1 MQTSEDTFDFPAGWL
16 RHRFARRGGS
26 GPATFTPDKK
36 ARAFVDAELARRSE
50 VVLPVLEA
58 PATPGDLRANGLAW
72 LDGKP
77 DVSPA
82 GAAAVALAVVLG
94 NWQAGDK
101 LTAFAD
107 VWLAER
113 GPVFAA
119 LAAVEFMSLETMHS
133 PGPALPGVAQRYG
146 VRHMLPGNQRHSWRA
161 DIPMQTLLRVRSALA
176 TTTDEVYQEAV
187 AALAGHQH
195 GHLYARAAAATLVP
209 TETAWVDQAIAGTV
223 ATQDMYLAN
232 LLAAAA
238 GDGRQFGELAPLTG
252 GWTLWGS
259 IAMLATIAD
268 GVGAAVAPTLFGWFD
283 QDAGDAESIRRI
295 LSVLAVLP
303 GDDVMR
309 GLIERAG
316 RKHVTP
322 YLLEAA
328 GRYPRRGLRLLAESG
343 RHDDLL
349 RAHLL
354 NHPDLVAEVRPELSA
369 AAAARVEAITA
380 EAASLVTAPIEAVPP
395 VLADPPWNHRVK
407 AAKPVVIAGLSCDD
421 TPATEWLPGERDAWR
436 ATPIRHYDK
445 PAEGWEELAHR
456 MASGTAQ
463 WNDPVRLLT
472 DGPDEVARRVLHRW
486 RPTYAYD
493 AGSWL
498 RVAADRFE
506 AALLP
511 VIVSLARQS
520 PGEYAPLL
528 APFTS
533 PEVAV
538 LMAGWLARLK
548 ATRQQAVQWLLRHP
562 SAAARALVPAAL
574 QKPGPARREAE
585 QALLALHLNGHGDAV
600 RTAAGSYGTEAV
612 AAIGTLLATDPLS
625 VLPAKMPPVP
635 SWAVPGLLPPVRL
648 RDGSGALPPGAV
660 TNLVSILA
668 ISRLDDPYAG
678 LAPVLE
684 ACEPSSLAEFGWGL
698 FQRWQAAG
706 ANAKE
711 NWALSALGLIGD
723 DETVR
728 RLSPLI
734 LAWPGDGGHA
744 KAVTGVNILA
754 AIGSD
759 VALMRL
765 HGIAQRAKFKGL
777 KNTANEKMAEVA
789 AALGLSAEQLA
800 DRLVPDFGLDA
811 AGSLRLDYGGREFT
825 VGFDEQLR
833 PYVADAAGK
842 RLKALP
848 KPGVRDDAELAPQA
862 YKQFSALKK
871 DVRTVATD
879 QVRRLEQ
886 AMVSGRR
893 WSAGEFQQLFVGH
906 PLLWHIVRR
915 LVWAVWHSDGTP
927 AGAIR
932 VAEDRTLSTV
942 ADEETTLPEDA
953 TVGVAHPLHLGGD
966 LAAWSE
972 LFADYEILQPFP
984 QLSRSTF
991 ALSGEEANT
1000 SRLTRFEQVTVP
1012 TTKLLGLERR
1022 GWRRETPQDAGMQ
1035 SRFELAVAAGVEV
1048 AVEIEPG
1055 IAVGYVGEF
1064 GDQKITMVMLHNG
1077 TGSRWHSDPRGQL
1090 ALGELDPVVAS
1101 EIIRDLTEVTA

>member
-1 MQTSEDTFDFPAGWL
+1 MQTPEDTFDFPAGWL
-16 RHRFARRGGS
+16 RHRFARRGSS
-26 GPATFTPDKK
+26 GATAFTPDKK
-36 ARAFVDAELARRSE
+36 ARAFVDEELARRAE
-50 VVLPVLEA
+50 VVLPILEA
-58 PATPGDLRANGLAW
+58 PATTGDLRDPGLAW
-72 LDGKP
+72 LHGKP
-77 DVSPA
+77 GVTPA
-82 GAAAVALAVVLG
+82 GAAAVALAAGVG

-101 LTAFAD
+101 LAAFAD
-107 VWLAER
+107 VWLIER

-119 LAAVEFMSLETMHS
+119 QAAVELMTLETMHS
-133 PGPALPGVAQRYG
+133 HGPVLPGVAQRYG
-146 VRHMLPGNQRHSWRA
+146 VRHMRAGGKRHSWQA
-161 DIPMQTLLRVRSALA
+161 DAQMQTLLRVRLALA
-176 TTTDEVYQEAV
+176 AATGEVYREAV
-187 AALAGHQH
+187 AALADHRR
-195 GHLYARAAAATLVP
+195 GHLYARAAVSALVP
-209 TETAWVDQAIAGTV
+209 TETAWVEQDIADTV
-223 ATQDMYLAN
+223 AAQDAYLAA
-232 LLAAAA
+232 LLTTAASQ
-238 GDGRQFGELAPLTG
+238 GPQLDVLAPLAT
-252 GWTLWGS
+252 GWTVWGS
-259 IAMLATIAD
+259 IAMLATLAD
-268 GVGAAVAPTLFGWFD
+268 GVGAAAAPALFGWFD
-283 QDAGDAESIRRI
+283 EEAGDAAAQRRL
-295 LSVLAVLP
+295 LSVIAVLP
-303 GDDVMR
+303 GDDVMG

-316 RKHVTP
+316 QKNVTP

-328 GRYPRRGLRLLAESG
+328 ERYPRRGLRLLAESG

-354 NHPDLVAEVRPELSA
+354 RHPDLAEELRPELSA
-369 AAAARVEAITA
+369 PAVARIEAITA
-380 EAASLVTAPIEAVPP
+380 EAASLVTAPLSAVPT
-395 VLADPPWNHRVK
+395 VLADPPWNRRVK
-407 AAKPVVIAGLSCDD
+407 AAKPVVIAGLACDD
-421 TPATEWLPGERDAWR
+421 QPATEWLPGEREAWR
-436 ATPIRHYDK
+436 DTPIRHYDGPK
-445 PAEGWEELAHR
+445 EGWEELAHR
-456 MASGTAQ
+456 MASGRAQ
-463 WNDPVRLLT
+463 WNDPVRLFT
-472 DGPDEVARRVLHRW
+472 DGPADVARRVLHHW

-493 AGSWL
+493 ADTWM
-498 RVAADRFE
+498 RVAADRFGT
-506 AALLP
+506 ALLP
-511 VIVSLARQS
+511 VIVSLARQA

-528 APFTS
+528 APYTS
-533 PEVAV
+533 PELAV

-548 ATRQQAVQWLLRHP
+548 TTRQHALQWLLRHP
-562 SAAARALVPAAL
+562 AAAARALVPPAL
-574 QKPGPARREAE
+574 QKAGAPRREAE

-600 RTAAGSYGTEAV
+600 RAAASSYGPEAA
-612 AAIGTLLATDPLS
+612 AAIGVLLDTDPLT

-635 SWAVPGLLPPVRL
+635 SWAVAGLLPPVRL
-648 RDGSGALPPGAV
+648 RDGSGALPAEAV
-660 TNLVSILA
+660 TSLVSVLA

-678 LAPVLE
+678 LALVRD
-684 ACEPSSLAEFGWGL
+684 ACEPESLAEFGWGL
-698 FQRWQAAG
+698 FQRWQSAG

-711 NWALSALGLIGD
+711 NWALTALGLIGD

-728 RLSPLI
+728 RLTPLI
-734 LAWPGDGGHA
+734 LTWPGEGGHA

-833 PYVADAAGK
+833 PFVADGAGK

-848 KPGVRDDAELAPQA
+848 KPGARDDAELAPQA

-879 QVRRLEQ
+879 QVRRLER
-886 AMVSGRR
+886 AMVTGRR
-893 WSAGEFQQLFVGH
+893 WSAGEFQQLFVDH

-915 LVWAVWHSDGTP
+915 LVWAVWDASAEP
-927 AGAIR
+927 LGAIR
-932 VAEDRTLSTV
+932 VAEDRTFSTV
-942 ADEETTLPEDA
+942 DDEETTLPDGA

-984 QLSRSTF
+984 QLSRQTF
-991 ALSGEEANT
+991 ALSAEEAAG
-1000 SRLTRFEQVTVP
+1000 SRLTRFEAVTVP

-1022 GWRRETPQDAGMQ
+1022 GWRREAPQDAGMQ
-1035 SRFELAVAAGVEV
+1035 SRIELAVADGVEV

-1064 GDQKITMVMLHNG
+1064 TDQKITMVMLHNG
-1077 TGSRWHSDPRGQL
+1077 TGSRWHSDPRGQI

>member
-1 MQTSEDTFDFPAGWL
+1 MQTPEDTFDFPAGWL

-36 ARAFVDAELARRSE
+36 ARAFVDAELTRRAE
-50 VVLPVLEA
+50 VVRPVLEA
-58 PATPGDLRANGLAW
+58 PATPGDLRADGLAW
-72 LDGKP
+72 LDGQP
-77 DVSPA
+77 GVSPA
-82 GAAAVALAVVLG
+82 GAAAVALAVTLG

-101 LTAFAD
+101 LVAFAD
-107 VWLAER
+107 VWLAEQ

-119 LAAVEFMSLETMHS
+119 RAAVELMSLETMHS
-133 PGPALPGVAQRYG
+133 HGPVLPGVAQRYG
-146 VRHMLPGNQRHSWRA
+146 VRRMLPGHQRHSWQA
-161 DIPMQTLLRVRSALA
+161 DVQMQILLRVRTALA
-176 TTTDEVYQEAV
+176 AASGEQYREAV
-187 AALAGHQH
+187 AALAGHRQ
-195 GHLYARAAAATLVP
+195 GHLYARAAVATLVP
-209 TETAWVDQAIAGTV
+209 TETAWVEQAIADTV
-223 ATQDMYLAN
+223 AAQDTYLAN
-232 LLAAAA
+232 LLTAAA
-238 GDGRQFGELAPLTG
+238 GDGRQFGELAPLAG
-252 GWTLWGS
+252 GWTIWGS
-259 IAMLATIAD
+259 IAMLSTIAD
-268 GVGAAVAPTLFGWFD
+268 GVGAAAAPALFGWFD
-283 QDAGDAESIRRI
+283 ADSGDADAMRRL

-303 GDDVMR
+303 GDDVMA
-309 GLIERAG
+309 GLVERAG
-316 RKHVTP
+316 RKYVTP

-328 GRYPRRGLRLLAESG
+328 DRYPRRGLRLLAESG

-354 NHPDLVAEVRPELSA
+354 NHPGLAGEVLPELSA

-395 VLADPPWNHRVK
+395 VLADPPWERRVK
-407 AAKPVVIAGLSCDD
+407 AAKPVVIAGLTCDD
-421 TPATEWLPGERDAWR
+421 VPATEWLPGEREAWR
-436 ATPIRHYDK
+436 ATPIRHYDEPK
-445 PAEGWEELAHR
+445 ESWEELAHR
-456 MASGTAQ
+456 MASGKSQ
-463 WNDPVRLLT
+463 WNDPVRLFI
-472 DGPDEVARRVLHRW
+472 DGPDDVARRVLHHW

-493 AGSWL
+493 ADSWM
-498 RVAADRFE
+498 RVATDRFE
-506 AALLP
+506 TAFLP
-511 VIVSLARQS
+511 VVVSLARQS

-548 ATRQQAVQWLLRHP
+548 TTRQHASQWLLRHP
-562 SAAARALVPAAL
+562 AAAARALVPPAL
-574 QKPGPARREAE
+574 QKPGAARREAE
-585 QALLALHLNGHGDAV
+585 QALLALAVNGHGDAV
-600 RTAAGSYGTEAV
+600 RAAAETYGAQAA
-612 AAIGTLLATDPLS
+612 AAIGVLLGTDPLS

-648 RDGSGALPPGAV
+648 RDGSGALPPEAV
-660 TNLVSILA
+660 TSLVSILA

-678 LAPVLE
+678 LALVRE
-684 ACEPSSLAEFGWGL
+684 SCDPSSLAEFGWGL
-698 FQRWQAAG
+698 FQRWQTAG
-706 ANAKE
+706 ANSKE

-728 RLSPLI
+728 RLTPLI

-789 AALGLSAEQLA
+789 AGLGLSAEQLA

-833 PYVADAAGK
+833 PYVADGAGK

-848 KPGVRDDAELAPQA
+848 KPGARDDAELAPQA

-879 QVRRLEQ
+879 QVRRLER
-886 AMVSGRR
+886 AMVTGRR
-893 WSAGEFQQLFVGH
+893 WSAGEFQQLFVDH

-915 LVWAVWHSDGTP
+915 LVWAVWDADAEP
-927 AGAIR
+927 LGAIR
-932 VAEDRTLSTV
+932 VAEDRTFSTV
-942 ADEETTLPEDA
+942 DDDETTLPDDA

-984 QLSRSTF
+984 QLSRQTF
-991 ALSGEEANT
+991 ALSAEEAAS
-1000 SRLTRFEQVTVP
+1000 SRLTRFESVTVP

-1022 GWRRETPQDAGMQ
+1022 GWRREAPQDGGMQ
-1035 SRFELAVAAGVEV
+1035 SRIELAVADGVEV
-1048 AVEIEPG
+1048 AVEFEPG

-1064 GDQKITMVMLHNG
+1064 EDQKITMVMLHNG
-1077 TGSRWHSDPRGQL
+1077 TGSRWHSDPRGQI
-1090 ALGELDPVVAS
+1090 ALRELDPVVAS